1 MERER
6 PLDAD
11 AERLLASLERFP
23 GTGALALDHDP
34 LEHLNTAALALDHL
48 EVDAHGVA
56 RLEPGAIA
64 AQLALFEVLDD
75 PMLKNGPVGPRR
87 MLADDNPAGGT
98 GSNGRTG
105 KSPYGLQTASQAMP

>member
-11 AERLLASLERFP
+11 AERLLAYRERFP

-75 PMLKNGPVGPRR
+75 PMHKNGPQRGRGT
-87 MLADDNPAGGT
+87 MLANDHGRLRRRGSRSRPA
-98 GSNGRTG
+98 
-105 KSPYGLQTASQAMP
+105 TASPNDTYAE